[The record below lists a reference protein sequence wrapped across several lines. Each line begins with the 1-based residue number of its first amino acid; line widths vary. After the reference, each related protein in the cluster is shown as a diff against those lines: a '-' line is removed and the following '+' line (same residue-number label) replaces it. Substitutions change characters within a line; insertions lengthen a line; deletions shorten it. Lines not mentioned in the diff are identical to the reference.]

1 MKSVCFLSLY
11 KESDAVTGGQVY
23 DRNLIRTINEIDGHN
38 AFYGVLGFYFKRSKN
53 PFSYIAH
60 IAESRKF
67 DNNDLFITNSSY
79 CIRFFP
85 LMLWMRYVKRKP
97 VYVVHHHF
105 IYHQFNGIKKTL
117 FKIYEKG
124 FLKLAT
130 KVVVPSPYILDLMKK
145 IRREEDLLFW
155 PIPFAK
161 TANITPRP
169 IEGSLTFM
177 GTIEPR
183 KGVMYLLTAL
193 TMLKDSYKI
202 PFRLNIIGKIVDKE
216 YYESL
221 QNYIEEHDLDVKFHG
236 FLSREE
242 IDGILS
248 TTDVFTFPSL
258 LEGYGMVLV
267 EAQTY
272 SLPIVCFNNSAM
284 PYTVKD
290 NVNGFVVE
298 NKNPKAFAEKLHL
311 LLTDRNLRDKMSKE
325 ALRSAQSHTSE
336 DDYAQMVNTYFTSL

>member
-11 KESDAVTGGQVY
+11 KDTDAVTGGQIY
-23 DRNLIRTINEIDGHN
+23 DRNLIKTINEIDGHN
-38 AFYGVLGFYFKRSKN
+38 ASYGVLGFYFKRSKN
-53 PFSYIAH
+53 PLSHIAH
-60 IAESRKF
+60 IAESNRF
-67 DNNDLFITNSSY
+67 NENDLFITNSSY

-85 LMLWMRYVKRKP
+85 LMLWMKYVKKKP

-105 IYHQFNGIKKTL
+105 IYHQFKGIKKGL

-130 KVVVPSPYILDLMKK
+130 KVIVPSPYILDLMKK
-145 IRREEDLLFW
+145 IRKDDDLLFW

-161 TANITPRP
+161 NVSQSPHPVAGN
-169 IEGSLTFM
+169 LTFM

-183 KGVMYLLTAL
+183 KGVLYLLEAL
-193 TMLKDSYKI
+193 TILKDSFKDSFHLDI
-202 PFRLNIIGKIVDKE
+202 VGKIVDKP
-216 YYESL
+216 YYDSL
-221 QNYIEEHDLDVKFHG
+221 NDYIKEHNLDVTFHG

-242 IDGILS
+242 IDTILS
-248 TTDVFTFPSL
+248 STDVFTFPSL

-284 PYTVKD
+284 PYTVK
-290 NVNGFVVE
+290 NEVNGFVVD

-311 LLTDRNLRDKMSKE
+311 LLSDRDLRDKMSKE
-325 ALRSAQSHTSE
+325 ALKSAQAHTSE
-336 DDYAQMVNTYFTSL
+336 DDYAQMVNNYFSSL